1 MKYYDNDFTE
11 TDEFWNSFKIV
22 LMPPGGH
29 CLLHA
34 VSLSMA
40 SQLEV
45 SDTSV
50 DMLLKLLEETIN
62 NIEHCKAFVVK

>member
-1 MKYYDNDFTE
+1 
-11 TDEFWNSFKIV
+11 
-22 LMPPGGH
+22 MPSDGH

-34 VSLSMA
+34 VSISMV

-50 DMLLKLLEETIN
+50 DMLLELLEEETIN
-62 NIEHCKAFVVK
+62 NIEQYIFCGE